1 MSIESIAAAVAIFIG
16 VGGALI
22 KIIESIINQTTA
34 SKFKEFQHDSDK
46 EFSRIGSRINR
57 LERRTA
63 ILETRVIG
71 DSDTFSG
78 FE

>member
-1 MSIESIAAAVAIFIG
+1 MKIETIAAAVAILIG

-34 SKFKEFQHDSDK
+34 SKFKEFQQDFDK
-46 EFSRIGSRINR
+46 EFNRQSNRINR

-78 FE
+78 ID

>member
-1 MSIESIAAAVAIFIG
+1 MSIETVLAAIAVLIA

-22 KIIESIINQTTA
+22 KIIESIINATTA
-34 SKFKEFQHDSDK
+34 AKFKEVNQDLESVSTK
-46 EFSRIGSRINR
+46 IGNRINR

-71 DSDTFSG
+71 DSDTFSPD
-78 FE
+78 